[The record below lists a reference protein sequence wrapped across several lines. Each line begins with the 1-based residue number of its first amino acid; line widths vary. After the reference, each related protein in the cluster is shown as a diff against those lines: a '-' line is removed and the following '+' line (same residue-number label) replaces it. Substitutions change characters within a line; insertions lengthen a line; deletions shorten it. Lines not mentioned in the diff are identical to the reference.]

1 MTSWLDPKL
10 DVVFKILFA
19 DPSNKDLLLS
29 LLSAVLRPSEPIVN
43 ADVLNPDLPK
53 ELAGDK
59 GIVLDLRLKL
69 SGDRYVDVEMQSDPR
84 QGVRKRALY
93 YWARMYGQQLFR
105 GMEYTALEPCVSIF
119 FMGYSELPGKRFHS
133 IFRVLEV
140 HDQELYGDQLELHMV
155 ELPKVPGLAG
165 AAKEAEDPEGQLA
178 AWGTFLRARS
188 EEALQELAMMNPV
201 FEKAKKALEAL
212 SGRPD
217 VQEIARQR
225 ELALLTYKLEL
236 GEARAAGKAEGKAEA
251 LVLVLERRFGK
262 LPSDLLT
269 RVGEAKTA
277 QLEAWLDR
285 AVDGG
290 TLDAVFDPP
299 SQH

>member
-1 MTSWLDPKL
+1 MTVWLDPKL

-19 DPSNKDLLLS
+19 DPSNQDLLLS

-69 SGDRYVDVEMQSDPR
+69 SDRRYVDVEMQSDSR

-93 YWARMYGQQLFR
+93 YWARMYGQELLR
-105 GMEYTALEPCVSIF
+105 GMEYTKLEPCVSIF
-119 FMGYSELPGKRFHS
+119 FTGYPELPGKRFHS

-140 HDQELYGDQLELHMV
+140 HDQELYSDQLELHVV
-155 ELPKVPGLAG
+155 ELRKVPGLG
-165 AAKEAEDPEGQLA
+165 SAAEQAENPEGQLV
-178 AWGTFLRARS
+178 AWSTFLMARS

-212 SGRPD
+212 SGKPE

-225 ELALLTYKLEL
+225 EL
-236 GEARAAGKAEGKAEA
+236 
-251 LVLVLERRFGK
+251 V
-262 LPSDLLT
+262 
-269 RVGEAKTA
+269 
-277 QLEAWLDR
+277 
-285 AVDGG
+285 
-290 TLDAVFDPP
+290 
-299 SQH
+299 